1 MVVGSHAW
9 LSLGDDSREPPTARY
24 LRLRFGSNSTAETHS
39 YHYAHE
45 VQTLRIALAVALL
58 SVLGASNVTR
68 DKHRDLPTHRLQ
80 RDDQKW
86 AEKTLATLSLEEKV
100 GQLFMIRLRLG
111 SLGVENAEY
120 LRLSASIRKYH
131 IGSLAMSAPPGR
143 RSSSGDHRY
152 ETVVLLNRLQSE
164 SKLPLLVAGDFE
176 QGVLPARLFGTTVFP
191 HAMAFGAAG
200 KAAYAEEFGRI
211 TAQESRAI
219 GVHWN
224 LFPVADVNS
233 NPANPII
240 GTRAFGANPEQVG
253 ALVAAY
259 IRGARS
265 NGMLTTAKH
274 FPGHGNTG
282 TDSHLGVARV
292 DEDMEILRTVD
303 LPPFRKAIEAGVDA
317 VMTAHIRVPA
327 LDPDPNLV
335 ATTSPAIVTNLL
347 KNELGFK
354 GIVVTDGLD
363 MAGLTRLYA
372 GNVGRAAVDAF
383 KAGNDVLTM
392 PANLD
397 ASYHAVLDAVHSGE
411 ISRERLDASVLKI
424 LQMKVSVG
432 LQNTRL
438 VDVAAIPALVG
449 TPANL
454 ATGQRISDASITLV
468 RDNRKLLPLR
478 QGPSVK
484 KVNVVLHPRG
494 GQNKDDKDTDK
505 DKAGDGVLLIMLCDN
520 TRAEDGRVLEHEI
533 HARMPDAKVVYV
545 DPRVALRRTKAVLE
559 AVDLA
564 RAVVVA
570 VYIVPSAARSR
581 KLGRGGK
588 HPASLPD
595 STSALFE
602 KILGRAS
609 QKTAVLAMGNPYL
622 TDDFPAIQNYICTFS
637 NVTVSEISAARALFG
652 EIPMSGHMPVNLS
665 VPGLRTSKF

>member
-1 MVVGSHAW
+1 
-9 LSLGDDSREPPTARY
+9 
-24 LRLRFGSNSTAETHS
+24 
-39 YHYAHE
+39 
-45 VQTLRIALAVALL
+45 VQTLRILVAVLL
-58 SVLGASNVTR
+58 VSLVGSSTVPR
-68 DKHRDLPTHRLQ
+68 EKHRDPAALHLPSN
-80 RDDQKW
+80 DQAW
-86 AEKTLATLSLEEKV
+86 AEKTLGSLSVEEKV
-100 GQLFMIRLRLG
+100 GQLFMVRMRVG
-111 SLGVENAEY
+111 FSGVRNPEY
-120 LRLSASIRKYH
+120 ERLSNSIRKYH
-131 IGSLAMSAPPGR
+131 IGSVAMSAPPGGR
-143 RSSSGDHRY
+143 FLPSDHRY
-152 ETVVLLNRLQSE
+152 ETVVLLNRLQTE
-164 SKLPLLVAGDFE
+164 SKLPLLIAGDFE

-240 GTRAFGANPEQVG
+240 GTRAFGANPDQVG
-253 ALVAAY
+253 VLVAAY
-259 IRGARS
+259 IRGARA

-282 TDSHLGVARV
+282 TDSHLALARV
-292 DEDMEILRTVD
+292 DENAKVLRTVD
-303 LPPFRKAIEAGVDA
+303 LPPFRKAIDAGVDA

-335 ATTSPAIVTNLL
+335 ATTSPAIVTGLL

-354 GIVVTDGLD
+354 GIIVTDGLD

-372 GNVGRAAVDAF
+372 GHVGRAAVDAF

-392 PANLD
+392 PADLD
-397 ASYHAVLDAVHSGE
+397 ASYHAVLDAVRSGE
-411 ISRERLDASVLKI
+411 ISQQRLDASVLKI
-424 LQMKVSVG
+424 LQAKAVLG
-432 LQNTRL
+432 LQKARL
-438 VDVAAIPALVG
+438 VDVAAIPKLVG
-449 TPANL
+449 SPANV

-478 QGPSVK
+478 GGATVKNVALNQAGGP
-484 KVNVVLHPRG
+484 
-494 GQNKDDKDTDK
+494 DTRP
-505 DKAGDGVLLIMLCDN
+505 VLLVVLCDN
-520 TRAEDGRVLEHEI
+520 VRAEDGRVLEREI

-545 DPRVALRRTKAVLE
+545 DPRVALSRTDSVLR
-559 AVDLA
+559 AVDQA

-581 KLGRGGK
+581 KLGRRGK

-609 QKTAVLAMGNPYL
+609 ERTAVLAMGNPYL

-637 NVTVSEISAARALFG
+637 NVTVSEVSAARALFG
-652 EIPMSGHMPVNLS
+652 EIPMSGRMPVTLS
-665 VPGLRTSKF
+665 NARAQAGDDSLPAPVANVTLP

>member
-1 MVVGSHAW
+1 
-9 LSLGDDSREPPTARY
+9 
-24 LRLRFGSNSTAETHS
+24 
-39 YHYAHE
+39 

-58 SVLGASNVTR
+58 SVLGASDVIR

-100 GQLFMIRLRLG
+100 GQLFMIRLRVG
-111 SLGVENAEY
+111 SAAVENAEY

-131 IGSLAMSAPPGR
+131 LGSLAMSAPAGR
-143 RSSSGDHRY
+143 RFSSSDHRY

-200 KAAYAEEFGRI
+200 KVAYAEEFGRI

-335 ATTSPAIVTNLL
+335 ATTSPAIVTKLL

-372 GNVGRAAVDAF
+372 GNVGRPAVDAF

-411 ISRERLDASVLKI
+411 ISHERLDASVLKI

-449 TPANL
+449 TPANV

-484 KVNVVLHPRG
+484 DVSVVLHPRG
-494 GQNKDDKDTDK
+494 GKNKDKDTDK
-505 DKAGDGVLLIMLCDN
+505 DKARDGALVIMLCDN
-520 TRAEDGRVLEHEI
+520 VRAEDGRVLEHEI

-545 DPRVALRRTKAVLE
+545 DPRVALRRTRAVLD
-559 AVDLA
+559 AVDQA

-581 KLGRGGK
+581 KLGRGAK

-595 STSALFE
+595 STSALFD
-602 KILGRAS
+602 KILDRAG

-665 VPGLRTSKF
+665 VPSLRTSKVSQPDRSRQ

>member
-1 MVVGSHAW
+1 M
-9 LSLGDDSREPPTARY
+9 
-24 LRLRFGSNSTAETHS
+24 
-39 YHYAHE
+39 
-45 VQTLRIALAVALL
+45 QTVRIALAVALL
-58 SVLGASNVTR
+58 SLVGSSDVTR
-68 DKHRDLPTHRLQ
+68 DKHRDPAAHHFQ

-100 GQLFMIRLRLG
+100 GQLFMIRLRVG
-111 SLGVENAEY
+111 SSGVENPEY
-120 LRLSASIRKYH
+120 ARLSDSIRKYH
-131 IGSLAMSAPPGR
+131 IGSVAMSAPPGR
-143 RSSSGDHRY
+143 RFLHSDQRY
-152 ETVVLLNRLQSE
+152 ETVVMLNRLQTE

-200 KAAYAEEFGRI
+200 KVAYAEEFGRI

-253 ALVAAY
+253 ALAAAY
-259 IRGARS
+259 IRGARA

-292 DEDMEILRTVD
+292 DELQEILRTVD

-335 ATTSPAIVTNLL
+335 ATTSPAIVTKLL

-354 GIVVTDGLD
+354 GIVITDSLD

-397 ASYHAVLDAVHSGE
+397 ASYHAVLNAVRSGE
-411 ISRERLDASVLKI
+411 ISQPRLDSSVLKI
-424 LQMKVSVG
+424 LQAKVSRG
-432 LQNTRL
+432 LQKNRL
-438 VDVAAIPALVG
+438 VDVAAIPGLVG
-449 TPANL
+449 SPANV
-454 ATGQRISDASITLV
+454 AIGQRISDASITLV

-478 QGPSVK
+478 QGASVK
-484 KVNVVLHPRG
+484 NAVLKQPA
-494 GQNKDDKDTDK
+494 GQDRHT
-505 DKAGDGVLLIMLCDN
+505 LLAIMICDSV
-520 TRAEDGRVLEHEI
+520 RAEDGHVLEHEI
-533 HARMPDAKVVYV
+533 RARMPDANVVYV
-545 DPRVALRRTKAVLE
+545 DPRVAPKRTKGLLE
-559 AVDLA
+559 AVDQA

-595 STSALFE
+595 STSVLFQR
-602 KILGRAS
+602 ILDRAS

-652 EIPMSGHMPVNLS
+652 EIPMSGHMPVHLS
-665 VPGLRTSKF
+665 IAGLQTSSATQPDRPRP

>member
-1 MVVGSHAW
+1 M
-9 LSLGDDSREPPTARY
+9 
-24 LRLRFGSNSTAETHS
+24 
-39 YHYAHE
+39 
-45 VQTLRIALAVALL
+45 QTLRIALAVALL
-58 SVLGASNVTR
+58 GVLGASDVTR
-68 DKHRDLPTHRLQ
+68 DKHRDLPTHRLH

-100 GQLFMIRLRLG
+100 GQLFMIRLRVG
-111 SLGVENAEY
+111 SPGVENAEY

-131 IGSLAMSAPPGR
+131 IGSLAMSAPPGGR
-143 RSSSGDHRY
+143 FSSGDHSY

-200 KAAYAEEFGRI
+200 KVAYAEEFGRI

-292 DEDMEILRTVD
+292 DEDMEILRAVD

-372 GNVGRAAVDAF
+372 GNVGRPAVDAF

-397 ASYHAVLDAVHSGE
+397 ASYHAVLDAVRSGE
-411 ISRERLDASVLKI
+411 ISRERLDASVQKI

-449 TPANL
+449 TAANV

-478 QGPSVK
+478 PGPSLK
-484 KVNVVLHPRG
+484 NVNVVLLPLG
-494 GQNKDDKDTDK
+494 GKNKVKDKVKAKDTDK
-505 DKAGDGVLLIMLCDN
+505 DKARDGVLVIMLCDN
-520 TRAEDGRVLEHEI
+520 VRAEDGRVLEHEI

-545 DPRVALRRTKAVLE
+545 DPRVAFRRTRAVLD
-559 AVDLA
+559 AVDQA

-602 KILGRAS
+602 KILDRAG

-665 VPGLRTSKF
+665 VPGLQASKVSQPDRSRP